1 MIKTILMIICAL
13 ALFFA
18 AVMVVDNRRFVV
30 RRYRIRSPKIVKPM
44 RLVFI
49 ADLHER
55 CYGNENETLVSKIEE
70 LSPEMILIGGD
81 LIISRS
87 AADHMRKTE
96 RAAQEAGAGPPK
108 KENAAD
114 ISVHEDAPWMKHSL
128 LLVRRLS
135 RICPVWFVRGNH
147 ETRLQYYEE
156 LNAYDAQFIREMK
169 AAGVQFLENGCT
181 ELAVSE
187 EPDTGG
193 IRLCGLEL
201 PMNYYE
207 KFKKTELL
215 IEDLTDMIGTSD
227 RSKFNILLTHSP
239 VYFEQYTQWGADLC
253 LCGHVHGGLMRL
265 PVIGGVM
272 GTRPNLFPKY
282 STGLYTYKTTALNAE
297 SGSTVHTGFMVLTC
311 GLGVHTLPIRI
322 FNPGE
327 ISCVE
332 LEPGDEQGAAV

>member
-1 MIKTILMIICAL
+1 MIKTILMILCAL
-13 ALFFA
+13 ALFFIV
-18 AVMVVDNRRFVV
+18 VMVADNKRFVV
-30 RRYRIRSPKIVKPM
+30 RRYKIRSPKVTEPM

-55 CYGNENETLVSKIEE
+55 CYGNENEKLVSSIEE
-70 LSPEMILIGGD
+70 LRPDVILIGGD

-87 AADHMRKTE
+87 VADYMREMQGKM
-96 RAAQEAGAGPPK
+96 QDPG
-108 KENAAD
+108 D
-114 ISVHEDAPWMKHSL
+114 YPWMKHSL
-128 LLVRRLS
+128 LLVQRLS

-147 ETRLQYYEE
+147 ETRMQYYEE
-156 LNAYDAQFIREMK
+156 LNDYDEQFIREME
-169 AAGVQFLENGCT
+169 AADVRFLGNGYT
-181 ELAVSE
+181 ELTVSGE
-187 EPDTGG
+187 SDAGG

-215 IEDLTDMIGTSD
+215 QDDLRDMIGTPD
-227 RSKFNILLTHSP
+227 RNKFNILLTHSP
-239 VYFEQYTQWGADLC
+239 VYFEQYTNWGADLC

-282 STGLYTYKTTALNAE
+282 STGLYTLKTEEDNKN
-297 SGSTVHTGFMVLTC
+297 HTGFMVLTC

-327 ISCVE
+327 ISFVE
-332 LEPGDEQGAAV
+332 LEPGEEPRAAV

>member
-1 MIKTILMIICAL
+1 MIKIILMIICAL
-13 ALFFA
+13 ALFFI
-18 AVMVVDNRRFVV
+18 AVMVADNKRFVV
-30 RRYRIRSPKIVKPM
+30 RHYKIRSPKIAEPM

-55 CYGNENETLVSKIEE
+55 CYGNENEKLVSRIEE
-70 LSPEMILIGGD
+70 LKPDMILIGGD

-87 AADHMRKTE
+87 VANYMRKTE
-96 RAAQEAGAGPPK
+96 GEAPDPV
-108 KENAAD
+108 D
-114 ISVHEDAPWMKHSL
+114 HPWMQHSL
-128 LLVRRLS
+128 LLVQRLS
-135 RICPVWFVRGNH
+135 KICPVWFVRGNH
-147 ETRLQYYEE
+147 EIRMQYFEE
-156 LNAYDAQFIREMK
+156 LNAYDEQFIREMQ
-169 AAGVQFLENGCT
+169 AADVRFIGNGYTDLTAT
-181 ELAVSE
+181 EDNDA
-187 EPDTGG
+187 GG

-201 PMNYYE
+201 PMQYYE
-207 KFKKTELL
+207 KFKKTELPAD
-215 IEDLTDMIGTSD
+215 DLRDMIGISD
-227 RSKFNILLTHSP
+227 RNKFNILLTHSP

-282 STGLYTYKTTALNAE
+282 STGLYTMKTETDNAE
-297 SGSTVHTGFMVLTC
+297 HTGFMVLTC

-332 LEPGDEQGAAV
+332 LEPGEEPWAAS